1 MIHIV
6 KATAADL
13 KSISEIAHKTW
24 PHTYGEILSQ
34 AQLDYMLDTF
44 YSDSALRENLEN
56 GHEFILAKEDNIC
69 LGFASFE
76 HRYQNENTTKIHKIY
91 ILPETQG
98 KGIGKL
104 LIDSIAEF
112 AKENNSNS
120 LLLNVN
126 RFNKALTFYQKLGF
140 EIIKTVDIELEQ
152 GYLMEDFVMEKRLKL
167 SQD

>member
-6 KATAADL
+6 KAAVVDL
-13 KSISEIAHKTW
+13 NSITEIAHKTW
-24 PHTYGEILSQ
+24 PLTYGEILSP
-34 AQLDYMLDTF
+34 AQLEYMLNAF
-44 YSDSALRENLEN
+44 YSEEALRANMKN

-76 HRYQNENTTKIHKIY
+76 YHYQNKNTTKIHKIY

-104 LIDSIAEF
+104 LV
-112 AKENNSNS
+112 ENIKKRAIVNGSKS

-126 RFNKALTFYQKLGF
+126 RFNKAIGFYHKMGF
-140 EIIKTVDIELEQ
+140 KIIQEIDIEIGL
-152 GYLMEDFVMEKRLKL
+152 GYLMEDYVMELKI
-167 SQD
+167 

>member
-1 MIHIV
+1 MIRIV
-6 KATAADL
+6 KATVADL
-13 KSISEIAHKTW
+13 NCITEIAHKTW
-24 PHTYGEILSQ
+24 PITYGGILSPE
-34 AQLDYMLDTF
+34 QLKYMLNAF
-44 YSDSALRENLEN
+44 YSDAALLKNIEN
-56 GHEFILAKEDNIC
+56 GQEFILAKEGDTV

-76 HRYQNENTTKIHKIY
+76 HHYKNGSTTKIHKIY

-104 LIDSIAEF
+104 LIDSIAQF

-140 EIIKTVDIELEQ
+140 KIIQEIDIELEH
-152 GYLMEDFVMEKRLKL
+152 GYLMEDYVMEKEI
-167 SQD
+167 

>member
-1 MIHIV
+1 MISII
-6 KATAADL
+6 KATTADL
-13 KSISEIAHKTW
+13 KIISEIAHKTW
-24 PHTYGEILSQ
+24 PLTYGEILSP
-34 AQLDYMLDTF
+34 AQLEYMLDAF
-44 YSDSALRENLEN
+44 YSDTALRANMEN

-76 HRYQNENTTKIHKIY
+76 HHYQNKNTTKIHKIY

-104 LIDSIAEF
+104 LIDYVSQF
-112 AKENNSNS
+112 AKENDATW

-140 EIIKTVDIELEQ
+140 EIIQEIDIELEY
-152 GYLMEDFVMEKRLKL
+152 GYLMEDYVMEKRI
-167 SQD
+167 

>member
-6 KATAADL
+6 KASVTDL
-13 KSISEIAHKTW
+13 KTITEIAHKTW
-24 PHTYGEILSQ
+24 PLTYGEILSQ
-34 AQLDYMLDTF
+34 PQLDYMLKAF
-44 YSDSALRENLEN
+44 YSESALRANIEN
-56 GHEFILAKEDNIC
+56 GQEFILAKETDIV

-76 HRYQNENTTKIHKIY
+76 HHYEDGNTTKIHKIY

-104 LIDSIAEF
+104 LIDAITQF
-112 AKENNSNS
+112 AKENDSAT

-140 EIIKTVDIELEQ
+140 KIIQEIDIELEQ
-152 GYLMEDFVMEKRLKL
+152 GYLMEDYVMEKEI
-167 SQD
+167 

>member
-6 KATAADL
+6 KATVTDL
-13 KSISEIAHKTW
+13 KTITEIAHKTW
-24 PHTYGEILSQ
+24 PLTYGEILSST
-34 AQLDYMLDTF
+34 QLEYMLNAF
-44 YSDSALRENLEN
+44 YSESALLANIEN
-56 GHEFILAKEDNIC
+56 GHKFILAKENDIC

-76 HRYQNENTTKIHKIY
+76 HYYKNGNATKIHKIY

-104 LIDSIAEF
+104 LIYSIAQF

-140 EIIKTVDIELEQ
+140 KIIQEIDIELEF
-152 GYLMEDFVMEKRLKL
+152 GYLMEDYVMEREI
-167 SQD
+167 

>member
-1 MIHIV
+1 MISII
-6 KATAADL
+6 KATTADL
-13 KSISEIAHKTW
+13 KIISEIAHKTW
-24 PHTYGEILSQ
+24 PLTYGEILSP
-34 AQLDYMLDTF
+34 AQLEYMLDAF
-44 YSDSALRENLEN
+44 YSDTALRANMEN

-76 HRYQNENTTKIHKIY
+76 HYYQNKDTTKIHKIY

-104 LIDSIAEF
+104 LIDYVSQF
-112 AKENNSNS
+112 AKENDATW

-140 EIIKTVDIELEQ
+140 EIIEEIDIELEH
-152 GYLMEDFVMEKRLKL
+152 GYLMEDYVMEKRI
-167 SQD
+167 

>member
-6 KATAADL
+6 KATTANL
-13 KSISEIAHKTW
+13 KTITEIAHKTW
-24 PHTYGEILSQ
+24 PLTYGEILSSS
-34 AQLDYMLDTF
+34 QLEYMLNAF
-44 YSDSALRENLEN
+44 YSEEALLANIEN
-56 GHEFILAKEDNIC
+56 GHEFILAKEKDIC

-76 HRYQNENTTKIHKIY
+76 PHYKNGNATKIHKIY

-104 LIDSIAEF
+104 LIDSIAQF

-126 RFNKALTFYQKLGF
+126 RFNKALSFYQKLGF
-140 EIIKTVDIELEQ
+140 KIIQEIDIELEF
-152 GYLMEDFVMEKRLKL
+152 GYLMEDYVMERDLIW
-167 SQD
+167 

>member
-6 KATAADL
+6 KAAEADL
-13 KSISEIAHKTW
+13 KTISKIAHKTW
-24 PHTYGEILSQ
+24 PLTYGEILSE
-34 AQLDYMLDTF
+34 AQLDYMLNAF
-44 YSDSALRENLEN
+44 YSDSALRENIEN
-56 GHEFILAKEDNIC
+56 GHQFILAKEADIV

-76 HRYQNENTTKIHKIY
+76 HNHQNKQLTKIHKIY

-112 AKENNSNS
+112 AKENHFTS

-140 EIIKTVDIELEQ
+140 EIIEEIDIELEH
-152 GYLMEDFVMEKRLKL
+152 GYLMEDYVMEKKI
-167 SQD
+167 

>member
-6 KATAADL
+6 KSTVADL
-13 KSISEIAHKTW
+13 KTITEIAYKTW
-24 PHTYGEILSQ
+24 PLTYGEILSP
-34 AQLDYMLDTF
+34 AQLEYMLNAF
-44 YSDSALRENLEN
+44 YSESALLTNIEN
-56 GHEFILAKEDNIC
+56 GHEFILAKENDIC

-76 HRYQNENTTKIHKIY
+76 HHHKNGNTTKIHKIY

-104 LIDSIAEF
+104 LIDSIAQF

-140 EIIKTVDIELEQ
+140 EIVEEIDIELEH
-152 GYLMEDFVMEKRLKL
+152 GYLMEDYVMEKEI
-167 SQD
+167 

>member
-6 KATAADL
+6 KATVSDL
-13 KSISEIAHKTW
+13 KTITEIAHKTW
-24 PHTYGEILSQ
+24 PLTYGEILSP
-34 AQLDYMLDTF
+34 AQLEYMLDAF
-44 YSDSALRENLEN
+44 YSDEALRENIAN
-56 GHEFILAKEDNIC
+56 GHEFILAKENDIC

-76 HRYQNENTTKIHKIY
+76 HHHKNGNTTKIHKIY

-104 LIDSIAEF
+104 LIDSITQLAQ
-112 AKENNSNS
+112 ENQSQI

-140 EIIKTVDIELEQ
+140 EIVEEIDIELEY
-152 GYLMEDFVMEKRLKL
+152 GYLMEDYVMEKKI
-167 SQD
+167 

>member
-6 KATAADL
+6 KATVADL
-13 KSISEIAHKTW
+13 KTITEIAHKTW
-24 PHTYGEILSQ
+24 PITYGEILSQ
-34 AQLDYMLDTF
+34 PQLEYMLNVF
-44 YSDSALRENLEN
+44 YSDAALRANIEN
-56 GHEFILAKEDNIC
+56 GHEFILAKEADIV

-76 HRYQNENTTKIHKIY
+76 HHHKNGSTTKIHKIY

-104 LIDSIAEF
+104 LIDSITQF
-112 AKENNSNS
+112 SKENQSKT

-140 EIIKTVDIELEQ
+140 KIIQEIDIELEL
-152 GYLMEDFVMEKRLKL
+152 GYLMEDYVMEKEI
-167 SQD
+167 

>member
-13 KSISEIAHKTW
+13 KIISEIAHKTW
-24 PHTYGEILSQ
+24 PLTYSEILSPE
-34 AQLDYMLDTF
+34 QLAYMLDAF
-44 YSDSALRENLEN
+44 YSGEALQENIAN
-56 GHEFILAKEDNIC
+56 GHEFILAKENEVC

-76 HRYQNENTTKIHKIY
+76 HHYEEGNTTKIHKIY

-104 LIDSIAEF
+104 LINAIADF
-112 AKENNSNS
+112 AKTNQSHT

-126 RFNKALTFYQKLGF
+126 RFNKALTFYQKMDF
-140 EIIKTVDIELEQ
+140 EIMQEIDIELEH
-152 GYLMEDFVMEKRLKL
+152 GYLMEDYIMEKRL
-167 SQD
+167 